1 MSKTKMRCITC
12 GKWFQ
17 SANAKEVTC
26 PDCTQ
31 KARKEKL
38 ALKNAP
44 PVANKSGGATDQ
56 APRPIVPPPP
66 KPKPAQSGTA
76 HWLDT
81 LQDVKVGEPDP
92 PPPRPKPAPP
102 ASRDERS
109 GYRPATG
116 PAAYREGG
124 PREERE
130 RTSNGDQEGGGRGPG
145 AYREDRDRGPGGYRV
160 GGGSGLPG
168 TPTPFGPRP
177 RQPMEGGVGRGP
189 RPDRPRPTGP
199 REGGL
204 GNQKPRGKG
213 KPVGARKPSAP
224 PKPKRE
230 KIPPP
235 LPFVATPEQVTQ
247 VEERYIELATPIEFD
262 GIRTQIAQEV
272 GIPKK
277 AVKKIVKELR
287 DRQDIPSWWEL
298 QTYKGSPEE
307 LERIKNAYL
316 PLLPVPSVGVHK
328 EIADQLDLKAGVV
341 YQAIK
346 AIRLEMNL
354 PQYNDP
360 SLHGP
365 DFVLHPKK
373 KRRSEQTTEA
383 AETPSTETTEQPSE
397 VVSLESTEQP
407 SEIVS
412 TESTE
417 QPKEVI
423 PVEATEQPS
432 EVVPVAQVQTE
443 VEEVETT
450 TLTSEPTDQPVEVVP
465 VTEGSVS
472 SETGL

>member
-44 PVANKSGGATDQ
+44 PASNKPGGTTDQ
-56 APRPIVPPPP
+56 AHRPAVPPPP
-66 KPKPAQSGTA
+66 KPKPVQSGTA

-81 LQDVKVGEPDP
+81 LQDVKVGEPEQ
-92 PPPRPKPAPP
+92 PPPRPKLPATPAP
-102 ASRDERS
+102 RDDR
-109 GYRPATG
+109 GAPGGFRPPTG
-116 PAAYREGG
+116 PTAYREGG
-124 PREERE
+124 SREDRE
-130 RTSNGDQEGGGRGPG
+130 HNHEGGNRGPG
-145 AYREDRDRGPGGYRV
+145 AYREDRERNSGSYRV

-168 TPTPFGPRP
+168 SIPGPPRP
-177 RQPMEGGVGRGP
+177 RQPMEGGFGRGP
-189 RPDRPRPTGP
+189 RPDRPRPNGP
-199 REGGL
+199 REGGP
-204 GNQKPRGKG
+204 GNLKPRGKG
-213 KPVGARKPSAP
+213 KPGAHKPSAP

-235 LPFVATPEQVTQ
+235 LPFVPTAEQVTQ
-247 VEERYIELATPIEFD
+247 VEERYIELSTPTEFD
-262 GIRTQIAQEV
+262 GIRTRIAQEL

-307 LERIKNAYL
+307 LESIKNAYL

-328 EIADQLDLKAGVV
+328 EIAEQLDLKAGVV

-360 SLHGP
+360 TLHGP

-373 KRRSEQTTEA
+373 RRREQAEQPAEA
-383 AETPSTETTEQPSE
+383 ASATPVEQPAEAAS
-397 VVSLESTEQP
+397 VTPVEQP
-407 SEIVS
+407 AEAISA
-412 TESTE
+412 TQAESALQE
-417 QPKEVI
+417 
-423 PVEATEQPS
+423 VEATAP
-432 EVVPVAQVQTE
+432 
-443 VEEVETT
+443 
-450 TLTSEPTDQPVEVVP
+450 TSEHAGATPDAVP
-465 VTEGSVS
+465 VTESSVS
-472 SETGL
+472 SEA